1 MACSSIHRRD
11 LLRGM
16 AGLGLLGAAGLGPSV
31 REAAAQQQKVSL
43 RLDFLP
49 SGEYCG
55 YYAAKETGAWARNGL
70 DVEIK
75 AGTGSLESCKLVA
88 IGREDVAI
96 SDAST
101 MMKSRLDGMPL
112 KMVGTHLARH
122 PVSLFA
128 KTSKGIRGPKDLPGK
143 SVAMAAVGSPRS
155 LLPTFLKVNGVDPT
169 KMETAFMAP
178 GALLAAFLEDKVDS
192 FVSYLVPW
200 KALLESRGF
209 EEGKNLVILRWMDH
223 GFQNLAGAG
232 FIVSEETL
240 AKRRDLVARFVP
252 PIYQGVRQALERQ
265 AEAVGFVHKYYPERD
280 RQVDLKICALSLDL
294 QLSEEAKR
302 NKLGWLSREK
312 WEWTQNVW
320 YEVGEIKKKLPVEE
334 YFTNDFLA

>member
-1 MACSSIHRRD
+1 MRRREF
-11 LLRGM
+11 LRAMRGVGIVGT
-16 AGLGLLGAAGLGPSV
+16 AGLALPVSRAS
-31 REAAAQQQKVSL
+31 AQAQKVSL

-55 YYAAKETGAWARNGL
+55 YYAAKEAGHWAKRGL
-70 DVEIK
+70 DVEIR

-88 IGREDVAI
+88 LGREDFAI

-101 MMKSRLDGMPL
+101 MIKSRLEGMPL

-128 KTSKGIRGPKDLPGK
+128 KTSKGIKSPKDLAGK
-143 SVAMAAVGSPRS
+143 SVAMAPVGAPRS
-155 LLPTFLKVNGVDPT
+155 LLPPFLKMNGVDPGST
-169 KMETAFMAP
+169 EIRFMAP
-178 GALLAAFLEDKVDS
+178 GALMAAFLEDKADAL
-192 FVSYLVPW
+192 VSYLVPW

-209 EEGKNLVILRWMDH
+209 EDGKNLVIFRWMDH

-240 AKRRDLVARFVP
+240 AKRRDMVARFVP
-252 PIYQGVRQALERQ
+252 PIYQGVRQAMERQ
-265 AEAVGFVHKYYPERD
+265 AEAVGYVHKYFPERN
-280 RQVDLKICALSLDL
+280 REVDLKICSLSLDF
-294 QLSEEAKR
+294 QLTDEAKK
-302 NKLGWLSREK
+302 NKLGWVAREK
-312 WEWTQNVW
+312 VEWTQNVW
-320 YEVGEIKKKLPVEE
+320 FDLGEIKKKLPVED

>member
-1 MACSSIHRRD
+1 MRRREF
-11 LLRGM
+11 LRGLGG
-16 AGLGLLGAAGLGPSV
+16 AGILGAAGVGFPAVQAL
-31 REAAAQQQKVSL
+31 AQQQKVSL

-55 YYAAKETGAWARNGL
+55 YYAAKEAGFWAKNGL
-70 DVEIK
+70 DVEIR

-88 IGREDVAI
+88 LGREDFAI
-96 SDAST
+96 ADAST
-101 MMKSRLDGMPL
+101 MMKSRIDGMPL
-112 KMVGTHLARH
+112 KMIGTHLARH

-128 KTSKGIRGPKDLPGK
+128 KTSTGVRTPKDLAGK

-155 LLPTFLKVNGVDPT
+155 LLPPFLKMNGVDPT
-169 KMETAFMAP
+169 RIETRYMAP
-178 GALLAAFLEDKVDS
+178 GALMAAFLEDKADAL
-192 FVSYLVPW
+192 VSYLVPW

-209 EEGKNLVILRWMDH
+209 EEGKNLVIFRWMDH

-240 AKRRDLVARFVP
+240 AKRKDVVARFVP

-265 AEAVGFVHKYYPERD
+265 AEAVGYVHKYFPERN
-280 RQVDLKICALSLDL
+280 RQVDLKICSVSLDL
-294 QLSEEAKR
+294 QLSEEAKK
-302 NKLGWLSREK
+302 NKLGWLAREK

-320 YEVGEIKKKLPVEE
+320 FDLGEIKKKLPVEE
-334 YFTNDFLA
+334 YFTNAFLA

>member
-1 MACSSIHRRD
+1 MGSHGVKRREV
-11 LLRGM
+11 LQGLGSLGVLGL
-16 AGLGLLGAAGLGPSV
+16 AGLGRP
-31 REAAAQQQKVSL
+31 REAAAQAQKVSL

-55 YYAAKETGAWARNGL
+55 YYMAKEAGLWARNEL
-70 DVEIK
+70 DVEIR

-88 IGREDVAI
+88 LGREDFAI

-101 MMKSRLDGMPL
+101 MMKSRIDGMPL
-112 KMVGTHLARH
+112 KMIGTHLARH

-128 KTSKGIRGPKDLPGK
+128 KTSTGVRTPKDLPGK

-155 LLPTFLKVNGVDPT
+155 LLPTFLKVNGIDPG
-169 KMETAFMAP
+169 KIEMRFMTP
-178 GALLAAFLEDKVDS
+178 GALFAAFLEDKADAL
-192 FVSYLVPW
+192 VSYLVPW
-200 KALLESRGF
+200 KALLESRGY
-209 EEGKNLVILRWMDH
+209 EEGKNLTIIRWMDY

-240 AKRRDLVARFVP
+240 AKRRDLVRRFVP
-252 PIYQGVRQALERQ
+252 PIFQGVQQALEKQ
-265 AEAVGFVHKYYPERD
+265 ADAVGHVLKYYPERN
-280 RQVDLKICALSLDL
+280 REVDQKICALSLQL
-294 QLSEEAKR
+294 QLSEEAKQH
-302 NKLGWLSREK
+302 KLGWVSREK

-320 YEVGEIKKKLPVEE
+320 FDTGEIKKKLPVDE